1 MISIEKRIELRPCYA
16 KGKKALF
23 HRWFE
28 HHFIVP
34 PKIAIGSPPTGGEE
48 TCLYAIVEYED
59 GTVEGI
65 FPRDIVFADSEFK
78 EYAFQP
84 LREKGTGN
92 D

>member
-1 MISIEKRIELRPCYA
+1 MTNIEIGIGLRPCYA

-65 FPRDIVFADSEFK
+65 FPQDIVFADSEVQK
-78 EYAFQP
+78 YAFQP
-84 LREKGTGN
+84 MRGN
-92 D
+92 GE